1 MTTPQPPE
9 LPSITTDDLLKMIG
23 DRDVTI
29 SRQAMLINSQ
39 AVRLAEFD
47 KATSSRVTTS
57 SFDTADLDD
66 VKASRVMPTSFDP
79 ASTGTAG

>member
-29 SRQAMLINSQ
+29 SRQASLINSQ
-39 AVRLAEFD
+39 SIRIAELEE
-47 KATSSRVTTS
+47 ASASSVTKT
-57 SFDTADLDD
+57 SFDTADLSET
-66 VKASRVMPTSFDP
+66 AFNTRT
-79 ASTGTAG
+79 TG